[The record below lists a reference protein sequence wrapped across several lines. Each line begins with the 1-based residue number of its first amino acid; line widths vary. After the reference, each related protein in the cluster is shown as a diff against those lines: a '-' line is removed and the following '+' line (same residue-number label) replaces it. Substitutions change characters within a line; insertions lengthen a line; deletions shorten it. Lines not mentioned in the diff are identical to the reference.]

1 MKNILGKALLVWLGI
16 IFVETIHGVLR
27 AIVLVPIVGDLRA
40 RQLGV
45 PIGSLLI
52 LIVSILTITWLGTGK
67 NTQLLCIGVLWVVL
81 TLVFEFVLGY
91 FILGLAI
98 DRLASDYDMSRG
110 GYMLFGLVFL
120 LFSPLIAAKLR
131 RGLTK

>member
-1 MKNILGKALLVWLGI
+1 MNVLSRALLVWLGI
-16 IFVETIHGVLR
+16 IFVETIHGILR
-27 AIVLVPIVGDLRA
+27 SIVLVPLVGDLRA

-52 LIVSILTITWLGTGK
+52 LIVSILTIGWLGTRK
-67 NTQLLCIGVLWVVL
+67 NAQLLCIGVLWVVL
-81 TLVFEFVLGY
+81 TIVFEFVLGY

-110 GYMLFGLVFL
+110 GYMLFGLVCL
-120 LFSPLIAAKLR
+120 LFSPLISAKLR

>member
-98 DRLASDYDMSRG
+98 DRLTSDYDMSRG
-110 GYMLFGLVFL
+110 GYMLLGLVFL